1 MNNDIM
7 VNGGQMV
14 RLLKR
19 FKHQNIGVI
28 NFMLVMI
35 FFTLSPDAHSAA
47 QCVSGCGSVTT
58 TITDT
63 LSSND
68 NAVGHTKASS
78 PVSISA
84 MQIRMTTAAKAMQ
97 WIAYAGDSVSAPGY
111 YQGDWV
117 YRNVDDYIQVALRRY
132 SECAFSGGG
141 YIYVPFNINVWNGS
155 GNNCSQR
162 VYSAGEVA
170 SLNALDLQS
179 QIKLRRKIVS
189 GTYSKSILIARAG
202 YCQPDDCSSAQ
213 VSRNIYLNLNITATQ
228 SCTLNA
234 GQVINIDFGNISSGA
249 FTTAG
254 ARPEG
259 VNDIVR
265 NISIE
270 CDGIAANTA
279 MTVRL
284 QADNVSGKAV
294 VTNTNNDVGFV
305 VADGNGT
312 ALTPNNLSSIIP
324 FTLDSYGNSNVTI
337 RVYPVSVTG
346 NKPAEGPVTS
356 QAYLRVDF
364 A

>member
-1 MNNDIM
+1 
-7 VNGGQMV
+7 
-14 RLLKR
+14 
-19 FKHQNIGVI
+19 
-28 NFMLVMI
+28 MLMMI

-63 LSSND
+63 LSSNE
-68 NAVGHTKASS
+68 NAVGYTKASS
-78 PVSISA
+78 PVVISA
-84 MQIRMTTAAKAMQ
+84 MQMRMTTAAKAMQ
-97 WIAYAGDSVSAPGY
+97 WIAYSGDPVSAPGHY
-111 YQGDWV
+111 TIDWA
-117 YRNVDDYIQVALRRY
+117 YRNVDDYIQVALRRH

-141 YIYVPFNINVWNGS
+141 YIYVPFNINIWSGS
-155 GNNCSQR
+155 GNNCKQR
-162 VYSAGEVA
+162 TYSAGEVA
-170 SLNALDLQS
+170 TLNALQLQS

-189 GTYSKSILIARAG
+189 GTYSRTILIARAG
-202 YCQPDDCSSAQ
+202 YCQPDDCTSAQ
-213 VSRNIYLNLNITATQ
+213 TSRNIYLNLNITATQ

-265 NISIE
+265 NVNVS
-270 CDGIAANTA
+270 CDNIAPNTA

-284 QADNVSGKAV
+284 QADKVSGKAV

-312 ALTPNNLSSIIP
+312 ALTPNNLSSVIP

>member
-1 MNNDIM
+1 MLTAKFKKTNM
-7 VNGGQMV
+7 HLWFF
-14 RLLKR
+14 LLLFFICGKS
-19 FKHQNIGVI
+19 QAVI
-28 NFMLVMI
+28 
-35 FFTLSPDAHSAA
+35 
-47 QCVSGCGSVTT
+47 CVSGCNNNVTT
-58 TITDT
+58 TISGQ
-63 LSSND
+63 LSSAENS
-68 NAVGHTKASS
+68 VGGTKNSNSITTPGVTVRYSS
-78 PVSISA
+78 G
-84 MQIRMTTAAKAMQ
+84 
-97 WIAYAGDSVSAPGY
+97 YANGWGVYTGNSVPAPGTN
-111 YQGDWV
+111 QGNWT
-117 YRNVDDYIQVALRRY
+117 YIKVDDYISVALSDTDNCMTR
-132 SECAFSGGG
+132 
-141 YIYVPFNINVWNGS
+141 YVPFNLSVRNGATCQY
-155 GNNCSQR
+155 NNYPGDGSDVVGSPHAYQSRIR
-162 VYSAGEVA
+162 V
-170 SLNALDLQS
+170 D
-179 QIKLRRKIVS
+179 KKIVS
-189 GTYSKSILIARAG
+189 GTYSKNLLLAEFG
-202 YCQPDDCSSAQ
+202 LCQPGGTPSGCAKKDI
-213 VSRNIYLNLNITATQ
+213 VMSRIYLNLNVTVPQT
-228 SCTLNA
+228 CTLNA

-265 NISIE
+265 NVAIS
-270 CDGIAANTA
+270 CDNIAANTA

-284 QADNVSGKAV
+284 QADKISGKAV